1 MKNKKIIKKNK
12 GAAMITLVFFFMFI
26 SLTILIG
33 VVTPVVREFRIA
45 SENFNSKKAYFV
57 AESGIEDMVYRVKN
71 NMNIGTIG
79 TDRTLFMDN
88 SFLSIPTEFT
98 DLNGG
103 RKQITTLGDVNSN
116 QRKVNL
122 ILNTAAGVSFNYGVL
137 VGQGGVELD
146 GSGTINGNIYANG
159 PITGDSSS
167 VITGTAI
174 SANSPS
180 ILSDQSNGSG
190 SPVYD
195 VIFGNNNSTQDVAQ
209 SFNLINSSPLNKVQ
223 LYIKKIGSPSNA
235 TVKIMNDSNGNIGS
249 NILASG
255 TLSSASVANSYGWID
270 VSFTSNPLLDISK
283 KYWLVVDASTSSSKY
298 YIIGA
303 TSGDTYPYG
312 LSKIGQIGGSWNNTT
327 PAGLDYYF
335 NIYLGGINGS
345 ITGSSGSQWNQ
356 LHVGTISGSAQAHTI
371 NYTNATGNIYC
382 KSGIGN
388 NKSPCLDQPDPTYI
402 AFPVSDANITEWK
415 TDAVSGGTYV
425 GNYIVGSS
433 GATLGPKKIIGDLT
447 VSNGGTL
454 TITGTLWV
462 TGNIILNGGSLTKL
476 AANYES
482 NDGVIVSDGT
492 ITVSGGGHA
501 NGSGSTGSYLMLL
514 SLSDL
519 TTAMNI
525 SGGAGAVIAY
535 APNGTITISGGA
547 SLKEATGYQMIIE
560 GGSNITYESGLT
572 NNNFSSGPSGSWNIS
587 SWKESE

>member
-223 LYIKKIGSPSNA
+223 LYICLLYTSPSPR
-235 TVKIMNDSNGNIGS
+235 D
-249 NILASG
+249 
-255 TLSSASVANSYGWID
+255 
-270 VSFTSNPLLDISK
+270 
-283 KYWLVVDASTSSSKY
+283 
-298 YIIGA
+298 
-303 TSGDTYPYG
+303 
-312 LSKIGQIGGSWNNTT
+312 
-327 PAGLDYYF
+327 
-335 NIYLGGINGS
+335 
-345 ITGSSGSQWNQ
+345 
-356 LHVGTISGSAQAHTI
+356 
-371 NYTNATGNIYC
+371 
-382 KSGIGN
+382 
-388 NKSPCLDQPDPTYI
+388 
-402 AFPVSDANITEWK
+402 
-415 TDAVSGGTYV
+415 
-425 GNYIVGSS
+425 
-433 GATLGPKKIIGDLT
+433 
-447 VSNGGTL
+447 
-454 TITGTLWV
+454 
-462 TGNIILNGGSLTKL
+462 
-476 AANYES
+476 
-482 NDGVIVSDGT
+482 
-492 ITVSGGGHA
+492 
-501 NGSGSTGSYLMLL
+501 
-514 SLSDL
+514 
-519 TTAMNI
+519 
-525 SGGAGAVIAY
+525 
-535 APNGTITISGGA
+535 
-547 SLKEATGYQMIIE
+547 
-560 GGSNITYESGLT
+560 
-572 NNNFSSGPSGSWNIS
+572 
-587 SWKESE
+587 